1 MSSMTKPSE
10 EYYALIE
17 EYKHMHKDPGMFPG
31 KSTSKYIHYI
41 QYIIKDNKC
50 KSLLDYGCGKAEL
63 YKENHE
69 LGKKITSKPID
80 KFWNIKEL
88 TCYDPGVE
96 KFSKI
101 PEGTYDIVLAVDV
114 MEHLPTQDLEWI
126 IDNIMGYANKAVF
139 INIAC
144 YEALKT
150 FPNGKNLHISVHEPD
165 WWIELIDKI
174 WYDKHSKR
182 INVHAAFEEVTNRF
196 ISTGIF
202 KTHVNYRQH

>member
-114 MEHLPTQDLEWI
+114 MEHLPSQDLEWI

-150 FPNGKNLHISVHEPD
+150 FPNGKNLHISIHKPD

-174 WYDKHSKR
+174 WYDKHRKR
-182 INVHAAFEEVTNRF
+182 INVHAAFEEVESRF
-196 ISTGIF
+196 VSTGIY
-202 KTHVNYRQH
+202 KTHVLYRN

>member
-1 MSSMTKPSE
+1 M
-10 EYYALIE
+10 IE
-17 EYKHMHKDPGMFPG
+17 DY
-31 KSTSKYIHYI
+31 
-41 QYIIKDNKC
+41 NC

-126 IDNIMGYANKAVF
+126 IDNIMGYADKAVF

-150 FPNGKNLHISVHEPD
+150 FPNGKNLHISVHKPD

-202 KTHVNYRQH
+202 KTHVLYRN